1 MSRKGGEH
9 GNIWQTVK
17 DIAATL
23 GDIGSALVG
32 ISTVIL
38 IFIHRPSRHGRR

>member
-1 MSRKGGEH
+1 ME
-9 GNIWQTVK
+9 NIWQTVK
-17 DIAATL
+17 DIAAIL

-38 IFIHRPSRHGRR
+38 IFIHRPSRHGQR

>member
-1 MSRKGGEH
+1 ME
-9 GNIWQTVK
+9 NIWQTVK

-38 IFIHRPSRHGRR
+38 IFIHRPSRHRRR